1 MVYRLGFLVFTQEAR
16 RFVSRMGKTIVVFT
30 AIFNNNNNDNNNNDN
45 SNGNDKDKLLKYFI
59 NFNKIFLDNR

>member
-1 MVYRLGFLVFTQEAR
+1 MVYRLGFLVFTQEAPG
-16 RFVSRMGKTIVVFT
+16 FDSRMGKTIVVFT